1 MVFILKTNLIM
12 EKIRSAYN
20 PLEKFSARRSPGFRL
35 SKKLYALHEHSMFLP
50 QFPFRRACAR
60 AFLGFHFLN
69 SLPELSCSQA
79 TVVLC
84 AGSSRLPGL
93 MRF

>member
-1 MVFILKTNLIM
+1 M

-20 PLEKFSARRSPGFRL
+20 PLEKFSTKQSPSFRL

-50 QFPFRRACAR
+50 QFPFRRAR
-60 AFLGFHFLN
+60 ERELLGFHFLN

-79 TVVLC
+79 TVGVV
-84 AGSSRLPGL
+84 R
-93 MRF
+93 R